1 MQSHILFRELLSQL
15 QTGWAGLPDK
25 PEETPQTTLM
35 ALLRSTG
42 ALQQDDH
49 SGEFSSNVEQ
59 SLRILVEQRLDGV
72 PLAYLTGRQVFM
84 EIEFLSSPEAMI
96 PRKET
101 EILGKAALGLAR
113 QLSVGRKLVRV
124 IDLCTG
130 SGNIALTVAHFVPEC
145 QVTGADLSGEAVQLA
160 QRNAMYLGLANRA
173 QFLQGDLFAP
183 FESEQYWRQMDLIT
197 CNPPYISS
205 AQVEKLPTEI
215 FGHEPRLAFDG
226 GPFGIKI
233 LTRLVREAS
242 RFIRPGG
249 WLCFEV
255 GLGQG
260 KTILNLVSKVGAYQN
275 IQPFLD
281 EAGEIRALQAQLQAD
296 NGDL

>member
-124 IDLCTG
+124 IAGSPWEWATYPGTSGARPGRSVPGLVAPAG
-130 SGNIALTVAHFVPEC
+130 SG
-145 QVTGADLSGEAVQLA
+145 
-160 QRNAMYLGLANRA
+160 QRCVLRA
-173 QFLQGDLFAP
+173 P
-183 FESEQYWRQMDLIT
+183 VRS
-197 CNPPYISS
+197 
-205 AQVEKLPTEI
+205 
-215 FGHEPRLAFDG
+215 PRPARS
-226 GPFGIKI
+226 P
-233 LTRLVREAS
+233 AS
-242 RFIRPGG
+242 P
-249 WLCFEV
+249 
-255 GLGQG
+255 
-260 KTILNLVSKVGAYQN
+260 
-275 IQPFLD
+275 
-281 EAGEIRALQAQLQAD
+281 
-296 NGDL
+296 